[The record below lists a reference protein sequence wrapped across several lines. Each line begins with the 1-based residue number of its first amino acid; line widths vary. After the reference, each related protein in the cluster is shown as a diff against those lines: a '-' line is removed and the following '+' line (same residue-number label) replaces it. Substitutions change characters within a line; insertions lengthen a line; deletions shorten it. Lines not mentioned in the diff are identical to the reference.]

1 MYPGSDVA
9 YCVVA
14 VRYDSSLG
22 SNGLMHVLKF
32 IQTYVVVCITAVPP
46 VHMDAQL
53 SVVLG
58 PCAKK
63 ASEGGFFWVYL
74 PRF

>member
-1 MYPGSDVA
+1 M
-9 YCVVA
+9 
-14 VRYDSSLG
+14 
-22 SNGLMHVLKF
+22 
-32 IQTYVVVCITAVPP
+32 YVVVYITIVPP

-53 SVVLG
+53 SAVLG

-63 ASEGGFFWVYL
+63 ASEGGFIWVYL